1 MFGRMNSF
9 RFYPIDT
16 HSNDCIIKYN
26 YFYELVDKHY
36 PNKTDTQKVHMAL
49 HLLSYGDL
57 LKSIKKNA
65 VKNKID
71 KKLEDIEKKKKKK
84 KKKSNI
90 FSKICK
96 FFKLKR
102 KINK

>member
-1 MFGRMNSF
+1 MLVRINSF

-49 HLLSYGDL
+49 SLLSYGDL

>member
-1 MFGRMNSF
+1 MFVRMNSF
-9 RFYPIDT
+9 SFYPIDT

-26 YFYELVDKHY
+26 YFYELVVKHY

-49 HLLSYGDL
+49 YLLSYGNL
-57 LKSIKKNA
+57 LKS

-71 KKLEDIEKKKKKK
+71 KNIEKKKKKRK
-84 KKKSNI
+84 KRNF
-90 FSKICK
+90 FSKICN

-102 KINK
+102 DK

>member
-1 MFGRMNSF
+1 MLKMFVRMNSF

-26 YFYELVDKHY
+26 YFYELVVKHY

-49 HLLSYGDL
+49 YLLSYGNL
-57 LKSIKKNA
+57 LKS

-71 KKLEDIEKKKKKK
+71 KNIEKKKKKRK
-84 KKKSNI
+84 KRNF
-90 FSKICK
+90 FSKICN

-102 KINK
+102 DK

>member
-1 MFGRMNSF
+1 MFMRMNSF

-26 YFYELVDKHY
+26 YFYELVVKHY

-49 HLLSYGDL
+49 YLLSYGNL
-57 LKSIKKNA
+57 LKS

-71 KKLEDIEKKKKKK
+71 KNIEKKKKKRK
-84 KKKSNI
+84 KRNF
-90 FSKICK
+90 FSKICN

-102 KINK
+102 DK

>member
-1 MFGRMNSF
+1 MLKMFVRMNSF

-49 HLLSYGDL
+49 YLLSYGNL
-57 LKSIKKNA
+57 LKS

-71 KKLEDIEKKKKKK
+71 KNIEKK

>member
-1 MFGRMNSF
+1 MFMRMNSF

-49 HLLSYGDL
+49 YLLSYGNL
-57 LKSIKKNA
+57 LKS

-71 KKLEDIEKKKKKK
+71 KNIEKKKKKRK
-84 KKKSNI
+84 KRNF
-90 FSKICK
+90 FSKICN

-102 KINK
+102 DK

>member
-1 MFGRMNSF
+1 MLKMFVRMNSF

-49 HLLSYGDL
+49 SLLSYGDV
-57 LKSIKKNA
+57 LKSI
-65 VKNKID
+65 KNKID
-71 KKLEDIEKKKKKK
+71 KNIEKKKKKRK
-84 KKKSNI
+84 KRNF
-90 FSKICK
+90 FSKICN

-102 KINK
+102 DK

>member
-1 MFGRMNSF
+1 MLKMFVRMNSF

-26 YFYELVDKHY
+26 YFYELVVKHY

-49 HLLSYGDL
+49 HLLSYGNL
-57 LKSIKKNA
+57 LKS

-71 KKLEDIEKKKKKK
+71 KNIEKKRKKR
-84 KKKSNI
+84 NF
-90 FSKICK
+90 FSKICN
-96 FFKLKR
+96 FFILKR
-102 KINK
+102 DK

>member
-1 MFGRMNSF
+1 MLKMFVRMNSF

-26 YFYELVDKHY
+26 YFYELVVKHY

-49 HLLSYGDL
+49 YLLSYGNL
-57 LKSIKKNA
+57 LKS

-71 KKLEDIEKKKKKK
+71 KNIEKKKKKR

>member
-1 MFGRMNSF
+1 MLVRINSF

-49 HLLSYGDL
+49 SLLSYGDV
-57 LKSIKKNA
+57 LKS

-71 KKLEDIEKKKKKK
+71 KNIEKKKKKRK
-84 KKKSNI
+84 KRNF

>member
-1 MFGRMNSF
+1 MLKMFVRMNSF

-49 HLLSYGDL
+49 YLLSYGNL
-57 LKSIKKNA
+57 LKS

-71 KKLEDIEKKKKKK
+71 KNIEKKKKKRK
-84 KKKSNI
+84 KRNF
-90 FSKICK
+90 FSKICN

-102 KINK
+102 DK